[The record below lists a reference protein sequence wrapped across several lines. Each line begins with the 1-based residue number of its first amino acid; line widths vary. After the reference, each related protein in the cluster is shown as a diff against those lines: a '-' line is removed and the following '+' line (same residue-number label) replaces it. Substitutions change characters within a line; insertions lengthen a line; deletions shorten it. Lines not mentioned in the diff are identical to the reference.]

1 MALHRP
7 YHPADSPPVC
17 SSAALFPAELF
28 VNEDRE
34 TNLKKIFFY
43 LIFLNSTEISP
54 QAVDQNQQGSPSFVS
69 ACI

>member
-1 MALHRP
+1 MALPRP
-7 YHPADSPPVC
+7 HHPADSPAVC
-17 SSAALFPAELF
+17 GSAPLLPAELF

-34 TNLKKIFFY
+34 TNLRKNFY
-43 LIFLNSTEISP
+43 LIFLNSAEISP